1 MIYFCKYKDIKRDK
15 KFNEHAD
22 NENEDKEDKE
32 DEDDDDDDGYFFC
45 KIIKIRF
52 WVYCELTLNV
62 Y

>member
-1 MIYFCKYKDIKRDK
+1 LIYFCKYKDIKRDK

-22 NENEDKEDKE
+22 NENEDKEEDKE

-52 WVYCELTLNV
+52 
-62 Y
+62 